1 MRLVVV
7 LIFSAACALAARAQP
22 TFEALTRADGLPS
35 DYVQAVFQD
44 RQGFLWLGTDAGLA
58 RYDGR
63 RVVTFTADDGLPH
76 PFVYSIGEGADGTLW
91 VGTFAGLA
99 RRVGDRFE
107 TVATPLG
114 DDAVYS
120 IQPDGAG
127 VAVRGAHA
135 IAVGTVGR
143 WRLRRSGQGTAWSG
157 LVPLDDGAIL
167 ASRQVGANTAGPWEL
182 LRLDAGGGAPVV
194 VRAPPT
200 LGGAR
205 WVAGTAASV
214 IVVGLEGI
222 GIGRVAGDR
231 FVASEIIPSPRVR
244 RVVRGRRGE
253 VYWAGDTGGIWV
265 RDAPGDPLVLLS
277 EIRAQDV
284 VVDRE
289 GALWAGTF
297 GQGALRLAG
306 RHLTQLT
313 DRPAIRLAVSER
325 NVFATGSGLLTVDA
339 ATLAMRASNPGVDT
353 RQVAI
358 GRTGLMVAT
367 GPTVFAVER
376 DPWQTLLDEPNW
388 VAGLDAA
395 TDTLAV
401 GVYGSG
407 VMRFVDGVALD
418 TLRQRDGLG
427 TDMVEGLT
435 RTRRGLWV
443 LTRSAGAALVRGA
456 RAVSVSRADGLPSS
470 AIFSVAELSDGAV
483 WFGTDRGLGRWD
495 GSRAETVGGDRFGRQ
510 RLMAVFER
518 PGTPGI
524 WVVGDRGLFR
534 VLDGAVQARGS
545 LLADE
550 AASINDAGYHAA
562 TDRLFLA
569 TTAGLFAVDLSRL
582 PTPTIPPKV
591 AFVSVRADDRSVPLA
606 RGSVSLA
613 PGRHHV
619 EVSVAALSF
628 GSTASVEYRVGDGA
642 WQLAGPDGRIVFSDL
657 GRGTLRLVAR
667 AVGPGGVSE
676 AAVLTVDVAP
686 QWWERRSIRA
696 LAVLL
701 LLAVFGL
708 AIREVSQRRLRQEV
722 ARLESVRRLQRERAR
737 ISRDL
742 HDHVGAQLSSLLAGV
757 ELAKLAR
764 RAGAAPGATDPL
776 ALVEAD
782 ARETIR
788 QLRETIWAI
797 NEEALTAGA
806 FCDRLDAF
814 AKARARGRAGHVEV
828 TCAVDPSLALPP
840 AVALALYRVGQEAIT
855 NALKHARADRIAATL
870 APSGLGVQLVVSDDG
885 GFVAPSGD
893 GAAPPGYGLRSMA
906 ARAEGLGGR
915 FLLETADGTRVTVD
929 VPLASSPA

>member
-1 MRLVVV
+1 MRP
-7 LIFSAACALAARAQP
+7 AALLLCIAALALAPRAQP

-76 PFVYSIGEGADGTLW
+76 PFVYAVGEGADGTLW

-107 TVATPLG
+107 TVTTPLG
-114 DDAVYS
+114 DGAVYGIERDQAGVVIRGETS
-120 IQPDGAG
+120 IARLAGAG
-127 VAVRGAHA
+127 
-135 IAVGTVGR
+135 
-143 WRLRRSGQGTAWSG
+143 WRVQRSGQGTAWSG
-157 LVPLDDGAIL
+157 LVPLEDGAVL
-167 ASRQVGANTAGPWEL
+167 ASRQVGAETAGPWEL

-194 VRAPPT
+194 VRVPSA
-200 LGGAR
+200 LRGAR

-214 IVVGLEGI
+214 VVVGRDGI
-222 GIGRVAGDR
+222 GIGRVVGDR
-231 FVASEIIPSPRVR
+231 FVAAEIIAAPGVR

-253 VYWAGDTGGIWV
+253 VYWAGDSGGIWV
-265 RDAPGDPLVLLS
+265 RDAPGDRPVRVSDL
-277 EIRAQDV
+277 RAQDLF
-284 VVDRE
+284 VDRE

-306 RHLTQLT
+306 RHLTHLT
-313 DRPAIRLAVSER
+313 DTPAIRLAVTEQH
-325 NVFATGSGLLTVDA
+325 VYVTGAGLLTVDA
-339 ATLAMRASNPGVDT
+339 ATLATRVSNPDAET

-358 GRTGLMVAT
+358 AQRGVTVAT
-367 GPTVFAVER
+367 GPTVYAVDGDR
-376 DPWQTLLDEPNW
+376 WRGLLNEPNW

-401 GVYGSG
+401 GAYGSG
-407 VMRFVDGVALD
+407 VLRFVGGVALD
-418 TLRQRDGLG
+418 TLRERDGLG

-443 LTRSAGAALVRGA
+443 LTRSAGAALVRGD

-470 AIFSVAELSDGAV
+470 AVFSVAELSDGAV

-495 GSRAETVGGDRFGRQ
+495 GPRATTVGGDRFGRQ

-518 PGTPGI
+518 PGVPGV
-524 WVVGDRGLFR
+524 WVVGDQGLFR
-534 VLDGAVQARGS
+534 VLDGEVQARGVV
-545 LLADE
+545 LADRS
-550 AASINDAGYHAA
+550 ASINDAGYHVA

-569 TTAGLFAVDLSRL
+569 TTTGLVAVDLARL
-582 PTPTIPPKV
+582 PTPTV
-591 AFVSVRADDRSVPLA
+591 APMVAVVGVRMDDHAVPLA
-606 RGSVSLA
+606 GDGVWLP

-619 EVSVAALSF
+619 EVAVAALSF
-628 GSTASVEYRVGDGA
+628 GSAAGVEYRVGEGA
-642 WQLAGPDGRIVFSDL
+642 WQRAGPDGRIVFSDL
-657 GRGTLRLVAR
+657 GRGTLRLAAR

-676 AAVLTVDVAP
+676 AAVLTIDVAP
-686 QWWERRSIRA
+686 QWWERRAVRG
-696 LAVLL
+696 LAALL
-701 LLAVFGL
+701 LLAGFGV
-708 AIREVSQRRLRQEV
+708 AIREVSQRRLRGEV
-722 ARLESVRRLQRERAR
+722 ARLESARRLQRERAR

-764 RAGAAPGATDPL
+764 RAGGDAEAPDPL

-797 NEEALTAGA
+797 HEEALTAGA
-806 FCDRLDAF
+806 FCDRLAAF
-814 AKARARGRAGHVEV
+814 AKARTRGRAGHVEV
-828 TCAVDPSLALPP
+828 TCGMDPSLALPP

-855 NALKHARADRIAATL
+855 NALKHAHADRIVATL
-870 APSGLGVQLVVSDDG
+870 AACDLGVRLVVTDDG
-885 GFVAPSGD
+885 GFVTPGGD
-893 GAAPPGYGLRSMA
+893 GSVSGYGLRSMA

-915 FLLETADGTRVTVD
+915 FALDTSEGTSVTVD
-929 VPLASSPA
+929 VPLAPSPA